1 MLPSRLQTSEIKS
14 LINKRLHSLR
24 FLKGTDESTLNRAIY
39 TAKAT
44 VLQTRFK
51 GYDDIR
57 IVNASANCSA
67 LLRLSSK
74 ELIGKEIHDVLPHYM
89 VAQHKQ
95 LVEERLSQFIS
106 LKHLDKVRPAFMAD
120 LSGHCYS
127 GKVHVRV
134 SATGD

>member
-39 TAKAT
+39 TTKTT

-57 IVNASANCSA
+57 IVNASSNCSA
-67 LLRLSSK
+67 LLRLSCK
-74 ELIGKEIHDVLPHYM
+74 ELIGKEIHDVLPHYLA
-89 VAQHKQ
+89 AQHKQ
-95 LVEERLSQFIS
+95 LV
-106 LKHLDKVRPAFMAD
+106 
-120 LSGHCYS
+120 
-127 GKVHVRV
+127 
-134 SATGD
+134 